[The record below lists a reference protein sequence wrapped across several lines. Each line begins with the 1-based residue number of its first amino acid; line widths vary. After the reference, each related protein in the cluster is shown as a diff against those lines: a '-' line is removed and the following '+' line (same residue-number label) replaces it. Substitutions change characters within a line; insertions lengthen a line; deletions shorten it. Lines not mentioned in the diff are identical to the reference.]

1 MASNYFCSQIPA
13 QNDNGVYSE
22 SWSNSFY
29 MESSQEQVWVAIPK
43 AELEALKSN
52 QEEMKSLILN
62 NKKEEYLNRWVES
75 GEARK
80 QLKVSER
87 TWQRMRNERVIP
99 FSQFGRKIYFR
110 QSDIEAF
117 LNSNL
122 ITSVQ

>member
-1 MASNYFCSQIPA
+1 
-13 QNDNGVYSE
+13 
-22 SWSNSFY
+22 
-29 MESSQEQVWVAIPK
+29 
-43 AELEALKSN
+43 
-52 QEEMKSLILN
+52 MKSLILN

-87 TWQRMRNERVIP
+87 TWQRMRDERVIP